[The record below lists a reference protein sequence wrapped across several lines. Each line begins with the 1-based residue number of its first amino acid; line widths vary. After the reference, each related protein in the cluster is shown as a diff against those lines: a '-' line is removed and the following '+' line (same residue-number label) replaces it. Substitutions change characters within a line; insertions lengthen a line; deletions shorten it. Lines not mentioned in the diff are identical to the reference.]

1 MIDDRS
7 SGRAFDESA
16 SRPVTD
22 PHSYSRIIEPIIG
35 MIAFS
40 STCMR
45 TLELRAPTSPSS
57 ELFAPAKLL
66 KTINVK
72 SGGLLTES
80 RWSGGNIQTYSNNVP
95 RRARR
100 AKVTNSISLFPC
112 ALEYEAHLANG
123 IALDKMNGNPWADL
137 IRSDQLTTE
146 DFV

>member
-16 SRPVTD
+16 SRPVTN
-22 PHSYSRIIEPIIG
+22 PRSYSKIIG
-35 MIAFS
+35 MIVFS

-57 ELFAPAKLL
+57 ELFAPATLL

-80 RWSGGNIQTYSNNVP
+80 RWSGGNIQTYLNNVP

-146 DFV
+146 DLV